1 MKPSRIE
8 EVVKSVIQTRHCFL
22 WGPPGVGKS
31 SIVRSIA
38 KQKKLELLD
47 VRASLLDPTDLRG
60 IPTVK
65 KGKAKWCPP
74 SFLPSDPKSKGLLFF
89 DELNAAPPL
98 VQGKLLPTNP

>member
-8 EVVKSVIQTRHCFL
+8 EVVKSVIQTRWPVFL

-60 IPTVK
+60 IPTG
-65 KGKAKWCPP
+65 KGKQNGVLPHF
-74 SFLPSDPKSKGLLFF
+74 FLLIPNPKGSYFLMNLMQLHHWFRQAF
-89 DELNAAPPL
+89 
-98 VQGKLLPTNP
+98 TN